1 MAADSKNRIGL
12 GDLLAGGFESDLWLF
27 KSAQEQPDET
37 QFAQD
42 FSNLAF
48 QFLQD
53 RAPALMQ
60 YILGFE
66 VVDRAENGTRAVG
79 IFGFNVDGE
88 YYYVPAFFMNSQVK
102 GIDSILSKRTNSF
115 VPLTEEWVNF
125 IINRKANEI
134 GKTAPKAD
142 GNENAADFENPNF
155 DFLQRP
161 TVGPLGGPKP
171 YKTASAKD
179 KPWTLADAWDV
190 MRERAKQLLQKDAEF
205 RKAFAGLMC
214 SVNGRRPPFEKES
227 SASEIKDYILKVG
240 GPKAERTLI
249 NACRNVKMANA
260 AMEFYDSFRAFHV
273 DSYPNHGRDCYM
285 LRKQAQELEINSVK
299 VTITSS
305 PQNEEQAR
313 DVIEDGFTVLDKR
326 DDDHKSEIVEQDYE
340 KMFQNPDRNGVY
352 DVLVG
357 GGSTRKAYV
366 FSADR
371 ILHRGASGTMFVYF
385 PDNKQ
390 VIQAKNKDIMTE
402 GGCKDGSDVPYKDAK
417 EIRSVELHK
426 KYIFVS
432 KEGMALPVFDV
443 SKVVK
448 NSGDRPIVDGFF
460 DYDSFSWAPDA
471 SDDFTQHW
479 ARDEWHDRQGLVKDR
494 EFHIG
499 AVELASFKGS
509 PKLNGGNVVLPS
521 DWKAFEVADRCDFT
535 DGPCCECP
543 PGSDE
548 DKKEKK
554 HPYTL
559 GSLLSLSDDLRK
571 EGAAKLDVRSDDGS
585 DFYFSFDGGA
595 FTGTMPYKQA
605 SVMLVTRLGLQYPDA
620 KKVLKKAASDRAC
633 KVLVKLGQMVG
644 VAPNTPR
651 EQTPE
656 QDPYTGLPVY
666 ETPFIDE
673 STAPFTNVELPPQ
686 DNPQG
691 ENLEGEMSRN
701 SQGGGGDGSG
711 EAQMDPEAQQL
722 AQDAAKLG
730 QKNVFDKAA
739 IGGLAK
745 VYDTGAVVDSY
756 LPEFIQAVDRLG
768 RVMFLYY
775 WKHNDFI
782 DRYGTD
788 DTIEMEDTLRNV
800 FKMLGKLTLDLRQKA
815 VGGGDASGADVD
827 VV

>member
-1 MAADSKNRIGL
+1 MATAISTNKTIGL
-12 GDLLAGGFESDLWLF
+12 GDLLSDSFESDLWLF

-42 FSNLAF
+42 FANLAF

-53 RAPALMQ
+53 RAPALMD

-79 IFGFNVDGE
+79 IFGFKIDGD

-102 GIDSILSKRTNSF
+102 GVDSILAKKTNSF
-115 VPLTEEWVNF
+115 VPLTEEWINY

-134 GKTAPKAD
+134 GSEAPKSD
-142 GNENAADFENPNF
+142 STDNAADFENPNF

-171 YKTASAKD
+171 YKTAEAEEKG
-179 KPWTLADAWDV
+179 WTLQDAWEN
-190 MRERAKQLLQKDAEF
+190 MRDRAKLLLQKDAEF

-214 SVNGRRPPFEKES
+214 SVNHRRPPFDKE
-227 SASEIKDYILKVG
+227 AEAVEVKNYILKVG
-240 GPKAERTLI
+240 GPKAERTLL
-249 NACRNVKMANA
+249 NACRNIKMANA
-260 AMEFYDSFRAFHV
+260 AMEFYDGFKAFHV
-273 DSYPNHGRDCYM
+273 DSYPDHGRGCYM
-285 LRKQAQELEINSVK
+285 LRKQAQELEVKSVR
-299 VTITSS
+299 ITLTSDA
-305 PQNEEQAR
+305 QNEDQAR
-313 DVIEDGFTVLDKR
+313 DIVEDGFTVLDKR
-326 DDDHKSEIVEQDYE
+326 DDDHKSEVIETDYE

-357 GGSTRKAYV
+357 GGATKKAYV

-371 ILHRGASGTMFVYF
+371 ILHRGQAGTMFVYF
-385 PDNKQ
+385 PDNNQ
-390 VIQAKNKDIMTE
+390 VIQARNQDIMTE
-402 GGCKDGSDVPYKDAK
+402 GGCKDGSEVPFK
-417 EIRSVELHK
+417 EARTIPNVELHK

-432 KEGMALPVFDV
+432 KEGMALPVFTV
-443 SKVVK
+443 TKVVK
-448 NSGDRPIVDGFF
+448 NVGDRPIVDGYF
-460 DYDSFSWAPDA
+460 DYDGYQFMPNIN
-471 SDDFTQHW
+471 DDFTNHW
-479 ARDEWHDRQGLVKDR
+479 ARDEWHDRNGLVKER

-499 AVELASFKGS
+499 AIELASFKGS
-509 PKLNGGNVVLPS
+509 PKLNGGNVVLPA
-521 DWKAFEVADRCDFT
+521 DWKAFEVGDDFSDYEMPVAS
-535 DGPCCECP
+535 DG
-543 PGSDE
+543 
-548 DKKEKK
+548 DKRRAK
-554 HPYTL
+554 HKYTL

-571 EGAAKLDVRSDDGS
+571 EGAAKLDIRSDSGD
-585 DFYFSFDGGA
+585 DFYFSFDSGS
-595 FTGTMPYKQA
+595 FTGTMPYKKA
-605 SVMLVTRLGLQYPDA
+605 SVELVTRLGLDYHDA
-620 KKVLKKAASDRAC
+620 KRLLKKAAVSGNV

-644 VAPNTPR
+644 VAPNDPR

-666 ETPFIDE
+666 QTPFVDE

-691 ENLEGEMSRN
+691 ENLEGEMTRN
-701 SQGGGGDGSG
+701 SEGGSGGG
-711 EAQMDPEAQQL
+711 EAEFDPEAQQL

-730 QKNVFDKAA
+730 QKHVFDKAA

-782 DRYGTD
+782 ERYGTD

-815 VGGGDASGADVD
+815 VGGGDASGSDSDIV
-827 VV
+827 